1 MIANNNQYDVT
12 ILGGGL
18 AGLTLAKQL
27 LMQDSSLRVA
37 IVEKRSF
44 PVNEAAHKVGESTVE
59 IGAHYFAEVL
69 QLKKHLTDQQ
79 LPKFGL
85 RFFFKDSDQ
94 AINEGTEVGGSEF
107 FAAPSYQVD
116 RGRLENFLAQE
127 VVAMGATLIAGCRV
141 KDIQLT
147 SAQNG
152 SETPSHET
160 PEQVNRTAQSSNL
173 DSGPGNHVVSFLQ
186 DNQLQTLESRW
197 MVDASGRASFIK
209 RKLDISEDLHH
220 DINAVWFRIDAN
232 IQIDQWCD
240 CPEWLSQIGKVPRR
254 WLSTNHLMGEG
265 YWVWLIPL
273 ATGST
278 SIGIVAD
285 PEIHSLRSMNSFE
298 KSLDWLA
305 EFEPQCADA
314 IEPHREK
321 MQDFLAIK
329 KLSRGTKQ
337 VFSTDRWG
345 LTGEAAA
352 FLDPFYSPGSDF
364 IAIGNTMIAKL
375 IHEDLAGRSIQQLAP
390 TLQSVYL
397 TLFHN
402 NLLTY
407 RDQYPLFGN
416 PRIMAL
422 KFVWDYAI
430 YWGFP
435 ALLYF
440 NDKLTDVS
448 FIQSL
453 SKGVQE
459 MRDMNLRMQQFFRDW
474 YEIEKTGHADAA
486 FVDQNEIDVMT
497 RMNRELKEKLDDP
510 ALRKRFFDNVEICK
524 NLMAEMMQRVKEYQ
538 PDVAIADVAGSRENY
553 LDRTFETLNI

>member
-27 LMQDSSLRVA
+27 LMQDPQMRIAV
-37 IVEKRSF
+37 VEKRSF
-44 PVNEAAHKVGESTVE
+44 PVNETAHKVGESTVE
-59 IGAHYFAEVL
+59 IGAHYFGEVL
-69 QLKKHLTDQQ
+69 QLKKHLTDHQ

-94 AINEGTEVGGSEF
+94 AINEGTEIGGSEF

-116 RGRLENFLAQE
+116 RGRLENFLAEE
-127 VVAMGATLIAGCRV
+127 VRSMGATLIAGCRV
-141 KDIQLT
+141 KEIELT
-147 SAQNG
+147 SATGDTQAD
-152 SETPSHET
+152 HI
-160 PEQVNRTAQSSNL
+160 
-173 DSGPGNHVVSFLQ
+173 VSFLQ
-186 DNQLQTLESRW
+186 EGQLQSVQSRW
-197 MVDASGRASFIK
+197 VVDASGRASFIK
-209 RKLDISEDLHH
+209 RKLDLSEDLNH

-240 CPEWLSQIGKVPRR
+240 CPDWRSQIGKVPRR

-285 PEIHSLRSMNSFE
+285 PNIHSLRSMNSFE

-305 EFEPQCADA
+305 EFEPECAAA

-321 MQDFLAIK
+321 MQDFLAIR
-329 KLSRGTKQ
+329 KLSRGTRQ

-364 IAIGNTMIAKL
+364 IAIGNTMIAKM
-375 IHEDLAGRSIQQLAP
+375 IEEDLAGRPISQLAP

-397 TLFHN
+397 TLFQN

-407 RDQYPLFGN
+407 RDQYPMFGN

-440 NDKLTDVS
+440 NDKLTDIS

-453 SKGVQE
+453 SKGIEE
-459 MRDMNLRMQQFFRDW
+459 MRDMNLKMQEFFRAW
-474 YEIEKTGHADAA
+474 YEIEKTGHFDPA
-486 FVDQNEIDVMT
+486 FVDQNEIEVMT
-497 RMNRELKEKLDDP
+497 RMNRELKEKMDGAD
-510 ALRKRFFDNVEICK
+510 LRNRFFGNVDICR
-524 NLMAEMMQRVKEYQ
+524 NLMGEIIGRVKLYQ
-538 PDVAIADVAGSRENY
+538 PEIDVSDVPESKEHY
-553 LDRTFETLNI
+553 LDRTFEVLNI

>member
-1 MIANNNQYDVT
+1 MIKNNNQYDVT

-27 LMQDSSLRVA
+27 LMQDPA
-37 IVEKRSF
+37 IQIAVVEKRTF

-116 RGRLENFLAQE
+116 RGRLENFLADE
-127 VVAMGATLIAGCRV
+127 VESMGATLITGCRV
-141 KDIQLT
+141 KEIELT
-147 SAQNG
+147 SATGDTQ
-152 SETPSHET
+152 
-160 PEQVNRTAQSSNL
+160 A
-173 DSGPGNHVVSFLQ
+173 NHFISFLQ
-186 DNQLQTLESRW
+186 DGQLESVQSRW
-197 MVDASGRASFIK
+197 VVDASGRASFIK
-209 RKLDISEDLHH
+209 RKLDLSEDLSH
-220 DINAVWFRIDAN
+220 DINAVWFRLEAN

-240 CPEWLSQIGKVPRR
+240 CPDWRSQIGKVPRR

-305 EFEPQCADA
+305 VHEPECADA
-314 IEPHREK
+314 IKPHQDK

-329 KLSRGTKQ
+329 KLSRGTRQ

-364 IAIGNTMIAKL
+364 IAIGNTMIAKM
-375 IHEDLAGRSIQQLAP
+375 IAEDMAGRPISQLAP

-397 TLFHN
+397 TLFQN

-407 RDQYPLFGN
+407 RDQYPMFGN

-440 NDKLTDVS
+440 NDKLTDVG

-453 SKGVQE
+453 SKGIEE
-459 MRDMNLRMQQFFRDW
+459 MRDMNLKMQEFFRAW
-474 YEIEKTGHADAA
+474 YEIEKTGHSDPA
-486 FVDQNEIDVMT
+486 FVDQNEIEVMT
-497 RMNRELKEKLDDP
+497 RMNRELKEKMDGPD
-510 ALRKRFFDNVEICK
+510 LRKRFFGNVDICR
-524 NLMAEMMQRVKEYQ
+524 NLMGEIIGRVKLYQ
-538 PDVAIADVAGSRENY
+538 PEIDVDDVPKSKENY
-553 LDRTFETLNI
+553 LDQTFETLNI

>member
-27 LMQDSSLRVA
+27 LMEDPAMRIAV
-37 IVEKRSF
+37 VEKRSF

-116 RGRLENFLAQE
+116 RGRLENFLAEE
-127 VVAMGATLIAGCRV
+127 VAAMGATLIAGCRV
-141 KDIQLT
+141 KDIELT
-147 SAQNG
+147 TAEG
-152 SETPSHET
+152 ET
-160 PEQVNRTAQSSNL
+160 QA
-173 DSGPGNHVVSFLQ
+173 NHIVSYLQ
-186 DNQLQTLESRW
+186 DGTPQTVQSRW
-197 MVDASGRASFIK
+197 IVDASGRASFIK

-220 DINAVWFRIDAN
+220 DVNAVWFRIDAN

-240 CPEWLSQIGKVPRR
+240 CPDWRMQIGKVPRR

-285 PEIHSLRSMNSFE
+285 PDIHSLRSMNSFE

-305 EFEPQCADA
+305 EFEPECAAA

-375 IHEDLAGRSIQQLAP
+375 IHEDRAGRSIAQLAP

-459 MRDMNLRMQQFFRDW
+459 MRDMNLRMQEFFRAW

-497 RMNRELKEKLDDP
+497 RMNRELKEKLPD
-510 ALRKRFFDNVEICK
+510 AELRKRFFGNVEICK
-524 NLMAEMMQRVKEYQ
+524 NLMAEMMQRVKQYQ
-538 PDVAIADVAGSRENY
+538 PDVEIADVPASQENY
-553 LDRTFETLNI
+553 LDATFETLNI